1 MQITM
6 HDTLVPTAN
15 RMLGNLANF
24 LDKAAAFAEAK
35 KFDATVLLNSRL
47 APDMGGSGG
56 QKVVRMCDLSS
67 TLLGCIRA
75 TETA

>member
-35 KFDATVLLNSRL
+35 KFDAAVLLNARL
-47 APDMGGSGG
+47 RRTCSP
-56 QKVVRMCDLSS
+56 
-67 TLLGCIRA
+67 
-75 TETA
+75 